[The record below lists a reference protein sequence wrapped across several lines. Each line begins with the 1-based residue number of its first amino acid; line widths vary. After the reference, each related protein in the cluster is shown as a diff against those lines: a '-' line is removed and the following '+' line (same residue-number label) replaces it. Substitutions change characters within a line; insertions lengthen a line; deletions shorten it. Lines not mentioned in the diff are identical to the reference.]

1 VCFLKISNGCVFVR
15 ALLGSEFECVDS
27 RPELAPPTVQQLT
40 EVVLFSSYSDG
51 TYLSVITFVP
61 RQM

>member
-1 VCFLKISNGCVFVR
+1 VK

-40 EVVLFSSYSDG
+40 DLVLFSSYSDG
-51 TYLSVITFVP
+51 PYLSVITFVP
-61 RQM
+61 RHM

>member
-1 VCFLKISNGCVFVR
+1 MK

-40 EVVLFSSYSDG
+40 DLVLFSSYSDG
-51 TYLSVITFVP
+51 PYLSVITFVP
-61 RQM
+61 RHM